1 LAAQLMLDTIGE
13 KKAAAFVEAGVA
25 KVLREDVKDV
35 AAGKMG
41 YSTQAVGDLVV
52 DYIVKNC

>member
-1 LAAQLMLDTIGE
+1 MLDTIGE

-41 YSTQAVGDLVV
+41 HSTQAVGDLVV
-52 DYIVKNC
+52 DYIVKN